1 MTRQEAVDFLLYRPV
16 DFAHLLGFD
25 KLTDLHNDWI
35 INMVRGTDDDTLRAH
50 RGSYKTTCVSFAL
63 SIIIILLPNCRT
75 TFLRKTDAD
84 VKEVIR
90 QVQNILKDPHTVY
103 LVQCIYGIQLKL
115 TVESATE
122 VSTNLT
128 TDIKG
133 TSQLV
138 GYGTG
143 ASLTGKHFDR
153 IFTDDIINVKDRIS
167 KAERDHTKLIY
178 QELQNIKNRGGRI
191 FNTGTPWHKNDAFE
205 LMPKATDYDCYST
218 GLISEEELA
227 QIKASMAPSLFA
239 ANYEMRH
246 IASDDVMFTDPKTG
260 ADPKFIQ
267 NARSHID
274 AAYGGEDWTAFTAM
288 NKIDNTYYILG
299 KCWQKHVDDALGEI
313 FAVMDDNLLNKVY
326 CEDNGDKGYLAKDIR
341 SHGKRAI
348 TYHESMNK
356 FIKISTY
363 LKAIWD
369 HVVFVEGTDPEYIEQ
384 ICDYTEDAEHD
395 DCPDSAACLARLLY
409 KKKSNDD
416 YKPMIYH

>member
-35 INMVRGTDDDTLRAH
+35 INMVRGIDDDTLRAH

-75 TFLRKTDAD
+75 MFMRKTDAD

-153 IFTDDIINVKDRIS
+153 IFTDDIITS
-167 KAERDHTKLIY
+167 
-178 QELQNIKNRGGRI
+178 
-191 FNTGTPWHKNDAFE
+191 
-205 LMPKATDYDCYST
+205 
-218 GLISEEELA
+218 
-227 QIKASMAPSLFA
+227 
-239 ANYEMRH
+239 
-246 IASDDVMFTDPKTG
+246 
-260 ADPKFIQ
+260 
-267 NARSHID
+267 
-274 AAYGGEDWTAFTAM
+274 
-288 NKIDNTYYILG
+288 
-299 KCWQKHVDDALGEI
+299 
-313 FAVMDDNLLNKVY
+313 
-326 CEDNGDKGYLAKDIR
+326 
-341 SHGKRAI
+341 
-348 TYHESMNK
+348 
-356 FIKISTY
+356 
-363 LKAIWD
+363 
-369 HVVFVEGTDPEYIEQ
+369 
-384 ICDYTEDAEHD
+384 
-395 DCPDSAACLARLLY
+395 
-409 KKKSNDD
+409 
-416 YKPMIYH
+416 